1 MRERASQ
8 DRTDGGAADGIILED
23 FPAPGRLKRITL
35 DLQRLVVSRPASGM
49 VIRIEC
55 EHRRMIAGSSQIIRA
70 RSQGA

>member
-55 EHRRMIAGSSQIIRA
+55 EHMRMIAGSSQIIRA